1 MSVFTESQR
10 VMSDA
15 LPNMIWTATPEGVI
29 DYVNHVFEEYTGE
42 PGRTVGQGGWLAAL
56 HPDDREPTLQ
66 AWSDCVRTGR
76 RYRVEFRIL
85 HKPSRCYRWHHVA
98 ADPERDAAGAVVRW
112 YGITTDIHDVKLAQR
127 AVHEARRDMQ
137 RLLDVQALEAR
148 VLDRVGAEQ
157 PLDDIL
163 GVITQAVDAMVPAA
177 RSAVLVFAQGRVA
190 DVYAPGLPPSYPR
203 AVRGLAMGEGLGV
216 CGTAA
221 ARRQPVFVHDMSS
234 DPLWAPLPELMA
246 LLASRSCWAVPV
258 DVLASP
264 ALAHGATAASA
275 IHEDDRAATVA
286 HMTQALAQGQSWQGE
301 YRLRRADGS
310 YAHVVSRAVV
320 LADDSGQPG
329 SVVGSLSGVSEQK
342 VLEASLRKAQRLEA
356 IGQLTGGVAHDFNNL
371 LTIILG
377 GRSAGRG
384 AACGVR
390 TPGTGR
396 RDRGGRR
403 AWCRP
408 GAQSHGVFTAA
419 GAEPTSGRSE
429 RFGADKCPLVGA
441 GAWQPVAVALA
452 SAGGAMA
459 RGRG

>member
-137 RLLDVQALEAR
+137 RLLDLQALEAR

-157 PLDDIL
+157 PLDGIL

-190 DVYAPGLPPSYPR
+190 EVYAPGLPPSYPR

-258 DVLASP
+258 LGEGAEVLATFSLYF
-264 ALAHGATAASA
+264 AQATQPTDA
-275 IHEDDRAATVA
+275 DRALLERIGQFVRVA
-286 HMTQALAQGQSWQGE
+286 IERT
-301 YRLRRADGS
+301 RLRAAARAS
-310 YAHVVSRAVV
+310 EARFRAVAP
-320 LADDSGQPG
+320 ADDSGQSG
-329 SVVGSLSGVSEQK
+329 SVVGSLSDVSEQK
-342 VLEASLRKAQRLEA
+342 LLEASLRKAQRLEA

-377 GRSAGRG
+377 GAISWPRSCLRG
-384 AACGVR
+384 PNTRSWPARSWRLPNVV
-390 TPGTGR
+390 P
-396 RDRGGRR
+396 
-403 AWCRP
+403 AWCAVSWRF
-408 GAQSHGVFTAA
+408 HG
-419 GAEPTSGRSE
+419 SR
-429 RFGADKCPLVGA
+429 C
-441 GAWQPVAVALA
+441 
-452 SAGGAMA
+452 
-459 RGRG
+459 